1 MGARPC
7 DAGSVTL
14 GALILAGGSA
24 RRLSGTPK
32 PLLLLADKPLLVH
45 VARGALGVGADP
57 VVIVGPSEQAE
68 MLRDRTVEALPWTR
82 ERPPGGGPVAA
93 IAAGLAI
100 LADQPGWS
108 ESDDALTLVLAGDGP
123 RVGEVL
129 ADLVGAAQA
138 ALADGLDGAV
148 CTVDGHDQLLACC
161 VRVDA
166 LRDAVGDDVQ
176 GRSLYDVVG
185 VLRLAPV
192 AVSANALLDADT
204 WDDLVQLRTMAE
216 EEFMADHA
224 NLAAW
229 IDVASNDLNLTD
241 IEVDIDSVLGL
252 ARDAAH
258 HVERPAAP
266 LTTYLLGYAA
276 AKGSLS
282 RAEVAELAARLG
294 GLATEF
300 GAAGDEG

>member
-1 MGARPC
+1 M
-7 DAGSVTL
+7 TL
-14 GALILAGGSA
+14 AALVLAGGSA

-32 PLLLLADKPLLVH
+32 PLLLVADRPLLVH
-45 VARGALGVGADP
+45 VARAALRVAADP
-57 VVIVGPSEQAE
+57 IVIVGPSEQAA

-93 IAAGLAI
+93 IAAGLTL
-100 LADQPGWS
+100 LADQPGWQ
-108 ESDDALTLVLAGDGP
+108 ESDDALVLVLAGDAP

-129 ADLVGAAQA
+129 GTLQEAAHA

-148 CTVDGHDQLLACC
+148 CTVAGHDQLLASC
-161 VRVDA
+161 VRVAA
-166 LRDAVGDDVQ
+166 LRDAIGDDVQ
-176 GRSLYDVVG
+176 DRSLYDVVG
-185 VLRLAPV
+185 VLRLAAVPV
-192 AVSANALLDADT
+192 DASSLLDADT
-204 WDDLVQLRTMAE
+204 WDDLVRLRTMAE

-229 IDVASNDLNLTD
+229 VEVASNDLNLTD
-241 IEVDIDSVLGL
+241 TEVDIDAVLGL

-266 LTTYLLGYAA
+266 LSTYLLGYAA

>member
-1 MGARPC
+1 
-7 DAGSVTL
+7 VTL
-14 GALILAGGSA
+14 AALILAGGSA

-45 VARGALGVGADP
+45 VARAALRVGADP

-93 IAAGLAI
+93 IAAGLA
-100 LADQPGWS
+100 LLDASTDGGVP
-108 ESDDALTLVLAGDGP
+108 DDALVLVLAGDGP

-129 ADLVGAAQA
+129 EPLCDAARA
-138 ALADGLDGAV
+138 ALGQGLDGAV
-148 CTVDGHDQLLACC
+148 CTVDGRDQLLASC
-161 VRVDA
+161 VCVDV

-176 GRSLYDVVG
+176 DRSLYDVVG
-185 VLRLAPV
+185 VLRLAAVPV
-192 AVSANALLDADT
+192 DASSLLDADT
-204 WDDLVQLRTMAE
+204 WDDLVQLRVMAE

-229 IDVASNDLNLTD
+229 VEVATQDLGIADT
-241 IEVDIDSVLGL
+241 EVDIDAVLGL

-282 RAEVAELAARLG
+282 RTDVAELAARLG

>member
-1 MGARPC
+1 
-7 DAGSVTL
+7 VTL
-14 GALILAGGSA
+14 AALILAGGSA

-45 VARGALGVGADP
+45 VARAALQVGADP
-57 VVIVGPSEQAE
+57 IVIVGPSEQAE
-68 MLRDRTVEALPWTR
+68 MLRDRTVETLPWTR

-93 IAAGLAI
+93 IAAGLAV
-100 LADQPGWS
+100 LAENATGLAP
-108 ESDDALTLVLAGDGP
+108 DALVMVLAGDAP
-123 RVGEVL
+123 RVSEVL
-129 ADLVGAAQA
+129 EPLHDAARA
-138 ALADGLDGAV
+138 ALAEGLDGAV
-148 CTVDGHDQLLACC
+148 CTVAGHDQLLASC

-176 GRSLYDVVG
+176 DRSLYDVVG
-185 VLRLAPV
+185 VLRLVPLPV
-192 AVSANALLDADT
+192 DASSLLDADT
-204 WDDLVQLRTMAE
+204 WDDLVQLRAMSE

-229 IDVASNDLNLTD
+229 VEVATNDLDLADTD
-241 IEVDIDSVLGL
+241 VDIDAVLGL

-282 RAEVAELAARLG
+282 RAEIAELAARLG

>member
-1 MGARPC
+1 
-7 DAGSVTL
+7 VTL
-14 GALILAGGSA
+14 AALILAGGSA

-45 VARGALGVGADP
+45 VARAALQVGADP

-82 ERPPGGGPVAA
+82 ERPSGGGPVAA
-93 IAAGLAI
+93 IAAGLTR
-100 LADQPGWS
+100 LAEDAHGAAPV
-108 ESDDALTLVLAGDGP
+108 DALVLVLAGDAP
-123 RVGEVL
+123 RVGDVL
-129 ADLVGAAQA
+129 EALHDAARS
-138 ALADGLDGAV
+138 ALAEGLDGAV
-148 CTVDGHDQLLACC
+148 CTVAGHDQLLAAC

-176 GRSLYDVVG
+176 NRSLYDVVG

-192 AVSANALLDADT
+192 PVDASSLLDADT

-216 EEFMADHA
+216 EKFMADHA

-229 IDVASNDLNLTD
+229 VEVATNDLNLTD
-241 IEVDIDSVLGL
+241 TEVDIDAVLGL

-282 RAEVAELAARLG
+282 RADVAELAARLG

-300 GAAGDEG
+300 GAAGDAG